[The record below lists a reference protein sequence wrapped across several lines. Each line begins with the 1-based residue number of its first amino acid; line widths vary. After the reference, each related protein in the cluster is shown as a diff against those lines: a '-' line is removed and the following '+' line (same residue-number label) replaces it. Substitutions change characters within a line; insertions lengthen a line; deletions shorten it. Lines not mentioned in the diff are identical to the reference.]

1 MHSSDGFLRPDS
13 ATFQAS
19 SLCRTCCLE
28 GSANFERSVDF
39 QGKPKAVV
47 GTPL

>member
-19 SLCRTCCLE
+19 SELDCLE
-28 GSANFERSVDF
+28 GSANFEGSVGF

-47 GTPL
+47 GTLL